1 MAVFST
7 NQNRHL
13 YVANAYGTINDDAAV
28 GTVGN
33 VKAKNGELVFTYKGV
48 DGTMVSDRI
57 NLKNANFKSIKA
69 EDMKTP
75 LKSYKVTLTG
85 ALVAGQDYVLGI
97 NFHQWGGA
105 GEVHQYYKD
114 AVVHATSGMKAE
126 EFYAKMAA
134 SLNACFSREIGAT
147 KTTNPYLTF
156 TAGTDSLTITE
167 KEQDWELGTFSQK
180 GLIFDVIP
188 STIFADNADVV
199 WGEVTS
205 VAGPKIGNGKKI
217 ADLEYFCMGE
227 RGDIYRN
234 VGWPN
239 VVTTKYLV
247 DPTKEYHVLEIH
259 HAFTDEGVNSYRS
272 EKDITIV
279 ASNATVLDGIIGAIN
294 TAITEEAGTTTI
306 DKVGTGA

>member
-13 YVANAYGTINDDAAV
+13 YVANAYAATIDDSAKV
-28 GTVGN
+28 GTVGA
-33 VKAKNGELVFTYKGV
+33 VKVNDGELSFTYKGV
-48 DGTMVSDRI
+48 DGAMSSDRI
-57 NLKNANFKSIKA
+57 NLKNVSFKAIKA
-69 EDMKTP
+69 ADMKTP
-75 LKSYKVTLTG
+75 LKSYKVTLS
-85 ALVAGQDYVLGI
+85 ADIVAGQDYVLGI

-105 GEVHQYYKD
+105 GEIYQYYKD
-114 AVVHATSGMKAE
+114 AVVHAESGMKAQT
-126 EFYAKMAA
+126 FYEKMAA

-156 TAGTDSLTITE
+156 TASADGLTITE

-188 STIFADNADVV
+188 STIFKDNADVV
-199 WGEVTS
+199 WGEVTP
-205 VAGPKIGNGKKI
+205 VAGTKIGNGKKI

-234 VGWPN
+234 AGWPN

-247 DPTKEYHVLEIH
+247 DPTKEYNVLEIH

-279 ASNATVLDGIIGAIN
+279 ASDATVLDGIIGAIN
-294 TAITEEAGTTTI
+294 EKAETTI
-306 DKVGTGA
+306 DKVGVGE

>member
-13 YVANAYGTINDDAAV
+13 YVANAYAATIDDSAKV
-28 GTVGN
+28 GTVGA
-33 VKAKNGELVFTYKGV
+33 VKVNDGELSFTYKGV
-48 DGTMVSDRI
+48 DGAMSSDRI
-57 NLKNANFKSIKA
+57 NLKNVSFKAIKA
-69 EDMKTP
+69 ADMKTP
-75 LKSYKVTLTG
+75 LKSYKVTLS
-85 ALVAGQDYVLGI
+85 ADIVAGQDYVLGI

-105 GEVHQYYKD
+105 GEVYQYYKD
-114 AVVHATSGMKAE
+114 AVVHAESGMKAQT
-126 EFYAKMAA
+126 FYEKMEA

-156 TAGTDSLTITE
+156 KASPDGLTITE

-188 STIFADNADVV
+188 STIFKDNADVV
-199 WGEVTS
+199 WGEVTP
-205 VAGPKIGNGKKI
+205 VAGTEIGNGKKI

-234 VGWPN
+234 AGWPN

-247 DPTKEYHVLEIH
+247 DPTEEYNVLEIH
-259 HAFTDEGVNSYRS
+259 HAFTDAGVNSYRS

-279 ASNATVLDGIIGAIN
+279 ASKVTVLNDIIGAIN
-294 TAITEEAGTTTI
+294 NAAGTQIATI
-306 DKVGTGA
+306 ATE